1 LASLHADRKYNNT
14 RQRIHFILELPWSED
29 KAVQQSGLSPRRNQ
43 CTAPVR
49 KIVMIDS
56 ASEKRFARAIA

>member
-1 LASLHADRKYNNT
+1 MASLHAGRKYNNT

-29 KAVQQSGLSPRRNQ
+29 KAVQQSGLSHRKNQ

-49 KIVMIDS
+49 KIEMIDS
-56 ASEKRFARAIA
+56 AGEKRFARAIA